1 MEIDVTKHVVN
12 LLFQHDIVSLPGLGS
27 FVGAYKSANLDQVQ
41 GSISPPSKQVTFDE
55 NLRMDDGLLV
65 ESISREHGVTYDAA
79 RSVVDDFVRQIRDA
93 IDRREI
99 ITFGTLGRLYR
110 DFESSLQFLPDVS
123 TNYHSDSFGLPD
135 TKAVPTA
142 ASADHRPDA
151 EPAYVP
157 SAEPVAPISTNT
169 PPYTPPYTPPTP
181 PPVVEQAPVYP
192 QTTQRYGPEEKPLGS
207 PSFMSMFNKW
217 LIDNLTLVAA
227 VTAIV
232 SAITL
237 FTILRNSFGG
247 SDENVNQPPPVM
259 NEDAYTEDEP
269 LDFPTEDVT
278 KGSGTVS
285 GDKQATVEES
295 GFEDEKNT
303 PPPTTTTKPAENK
316 PVENKPKPLTP
327 APTDVDA
334 PTPAPASKTCIIVIG
349 SFGNQANVTKL
360 LKEIAEAG
368 YATYSAPNGALTRVG
383 IQFPYSAPAEI
394 DAKLREVRS
403 KFDKGAIVFKR

>member
-41 GSISPPSKQVTFDE
+41 GSMSPPSKQITFDE

-65 ESISREHGVTYDAA
+65 QSISREHGVTYDAA
-79 RSVVDDFVRQIRDA
+79 RSVVDDFVRQIREA

-99 ITFGTLGRLYR
+99 IAFGTLGRLYR

-135 TKAVPTA
+135 TKAVPTT
-142 ASADHRPDA
+142 ASADHRPDPEPTHVPSS
-151 EPAYVP
+151 EPA
-157 SAEPVAPISTNT
+157 APYT
-169 PPYTPPYTPPTP
+169 PPYIPPYTPPTP
-181 PPVVEQAPVYP
+181 PPRVEETPAYP
-192 QTTQRYGPEEKPLGS
+192 QTTQRHGPEEKPIGSSSFLG
-207 PSFMSMFNKW
+207 MFNKW
-217 LIDNLTLVAA
+217 LADNLTLVAA

-232 SAITL
+232 LAITL
-237 FTILRNSFGG
+237 FTFLRNSFGG

-269 LDFPTEDVT
+269 LDFPAEDVT
-278 KGSGTVS
+278 KGSSTVS
-285 GDKQATVEES
+285 GDKQATVEEG
-295 GFEDEKNT
+295 GFEEEKTT
-303 PPPTTTTKPAENK
+303 PPPPSNSTKPAENK
-316 PVENKPKPLTP
+316 PKPAP
-327 APTDVDA
+327 APTNVDA
-334 PTPAPASKTCIIVIG
+334 PTPAPSSKTCIIVIG

-360 LKEIAEAG
+360 LKEISEAG

-383 IQFPYSAPAEI
+383 IQFPYSTPAEV